1 MIFKNLYKNS
11 GREKGT
17 LRYFREKLQRRNV
30 TVDVKHFE
38 DCEQLFVSTGKCFV
52 VEALIQFFNM
62 ESKDGQPTQN
72 KPPYHILEFGDNKTL
87 YYNTVLDKFLDEY
100 LIVPTPSAIVQSQNE
115 PNTSVDP
122 EFVRNYSLCL
132 LKYFFILI
140 DFKDAVKEGNGE
152 RLATLHKH
160 MLPHFKSTP
169 GFNSYAIEM
178 LINIIQNE
186 VFLSE
191 AEAHQCIWSATVNW
205 QGGIGKNI
213 EIDIFQENRNRD
225 IKKQIKSMGANKTNA
240 AIERASR
247 STGGERKII
256 ENFDQKVRKGKK
268 SSTHAHSSSALDES
282 KILADLREVKP
293 FAYHGNRRFDSFPN
307 ISHDQL
313 ESLDQEDFQRW
324 LGRHKRNILLN
335 APQAQDEDDEE

>member
-17 LRYFREKLQRRNV
+17 LRYFLEKLQRRNV
-30 TVDVKHFE
+30 TADVKHFE

-72 KPPYHILEFGDNKTL
+72 KPSYHILEFGDNRTL

-140 DFKDAVKEGNGE
+140 DVKDAVKEGNGE
-152 RLATLHKH
+152 RLATLHKY
-160 MLPHFKSTP
+160 MLPQFKSTP

-186 VFLSE
+186 VFLCE
-191 AEAHQCIWSATVNW
+191 AGAHQCIWSATVNW
-205 QGGIGKNI
+205 QGGFGKNI
-213 EIDIFQENRNRD
+213 EIDIF
-225 IKKQIKSMGANKTNA
+225 
-240 AIERASR
+240 
-247 STGGERKII
+247 
-256 ENFDQKVRKGKK
+256 
-268 SSTHAHSSSALDES
+268 
-282 KILADLREVKP
+282 
-293 FAYHGNRRFDSFPN
+293 
-307 ISHDQL
+307 
-313 ESLDQEDFQRW
+313 
-324 LGRHKRNILLN
+324 
-335 APQAQDEDDEE
+335 

>member
-11 GREKGT
+11 DREKGT
-17 LRYFREKLQRRNV
+17 LRYFLEKLQRRNV
-30 TVDVKHFE
+30 TADVKHFE
-38 DCEQLFVSTGKCFV
+38 DCEKLFVSTGKCFV

-72 KPPYHILEFGDNKTL
+72 KLSYHILEFGDNKTL

-140 DFKDAVKEGNGE
+140 DVKDAVKEGNGE
-152 RLATLHKH
+152 RLATLHKY
-160 MLPHFKSTP
+160 MLPQFKSTP

-205 QGGIGKNI
+205 QGGIGKSI

-225 IKKQIKSMGANKTNA
+225 IKKQIKSMGENKTKA

-247 STGGERKII
+247 STGGERKIN
-256 ENFDQKVRKGKK
+256 ENFDQKVRKGKR
-268 SSTHAHSSSALDES
+268 SSTHTHSSSALDDS

-293 FAYHGNRRFDSFPN
+293 FAYHGNRRLDSFPN
-307 ISHDQL
+307 ISHDLL

-335 APQAQDEDDEE
+335 APQAQDENDEE